1 MLFQL
6 PKIQKCSRGHA
17 PAPPR
22 RVSSQMPYFAP
33 FPPKKFLVVPLD
45 IVAEYFHPH
54 PKLGAVTFCIVKFLI
69 CSLDYVCNIRK
80 ILLSTDHK
88 VFEDITTK
96 YAVLQPSPLNTQFP
110 DRVGKKEA
118 IGKYGKCKSIETVE
132 LFPIGKNYGKCKPT
146 DQNLCIEYVVY
157 ILYNI
162 FSFSCESIIYI
173 YIYIYICI
181 YRRSTSAITTRE
193 FQSRTICYC

>member
-1 MLFQL
+1 M
-6 PKIQKCSRGHA
+6 
-17 PAPPR
+17 
-22 RVSSQMPYFAP
+22 
-33 FPPKKFLVVPLD
+33 PLD

-118 IGKYGKCKSIETVE
+118 IGKYAKRKSIETVE
-132 LFPIGKNYGKCKPT
+132 LFPIGKNYVKCKQT

-157 ILYNI
+157 ILY
-162 FSFSCESIIYI
+162 
-173 YIYIYICI
+173 
-181 YRRSTSAITTRE
+181 
-193 FQSRTICYC
+193 TI